1 MSLSDYAA
9 VTVSRTTQAPSQMS
23 FNTLGILAWVDIAV
37 VWSDYQR
44 LYDANADGLAQMV
57 TDGFNTFDPAYRI
70 AARFVSQD
78 GHPPHFRV
86 LRRATA
92 NQQGIKLEPDHGG
105 VVPPAGYVISVNIT
119 GPNGVTRSYTRTS
132 EGGTKAAEATQIA
145 AMVNADASGWGTAG
159 SAEFTCVAAGDV
171 VEFNAE
177 VATKGRL
184 WYYRDLTYLL
194 YTDVTADPGIADDL
208 TAICTYGSDDFYG
221 VVLDSESAA
230 EVKAL
235 AGAVEAMTKIFGFTT
250 RDSDAPTIASTD
262 ILTTLDALNYDR
274 TFGLATGGSLATYP
288 AAAWMGLKLGDR
300 PGFTN
305 WAFAKTAAGVVAD
318 DWTAAEKMNICETKS
333 GNYYITEAK
342 IDHFYS
348 GQVFSGEWIDIV
360 TLTDWT
366 VARIQEAVF
375 GTFIAAK
382 KVPYTAQGVEMIKG
396 DCYSVVRQ
404 QMLDN
409 DSGGFVK
416 GSELFTYPAIS
427 MISIADKADRHLP
440 DCTLYVQFTNAINTV
455 GLALT
460 LSY

>member
-9 VTVSRTTQAPSQMS
+9 ITVSRTTQAPSQMS
-23 FNTLGILAWVDIAV
+23 FNTLGILAWVDIVA

-86 LRRATA
+86 LRRVTA
-92 NQQGIKLEPDHGG
+92 NQQGIELEPDHGG
-105 VVPPAGYVISVNIT
+105 VVPPAGYVIGFNIT
-119 GPNGVTRSYTRTS
+119 GPNGVTRPYTRTS
-132 EGGTKAAEATQIA
+132 GGVTKADEATQIA
-145 AMVNADASGWGTAG
+145 AMVNADASGWGVAG
-159 SAEFTCVAAGDV
+159 SAEFTCVAAGDA

-177 VATKGRL
+177 AATKGRL
-184 WYYRDLTYLL
+184 WYYHDLTYLL
-194 YTDVTADPGIADDL
+194 YTDVTVDPGIAADL
-208 TAICTYGSDDFYG
+208 TAIRTYGSDDFYG
-221 VVLDSESAA
+221 IVLDSESAA
-230 EVKAL
+230 EVTAL

-250 RDSDAPTIASTD
+250 RDSDAPTVAGTD
-262 ILTTLDALNYDR
+262 ILTTLAALNYDR
-274 TFGLATGGSLATYP
+274 TFGLATDGSLATYP
-288 AAAWMGLKLGDR
+288 AAAWMGLKLGDQ

-305 WAFAKTAAGVVAD
+305 WAFANTAAGIVAD
-318 DWTAAEKMNICETKS
+318 DWTAAEKTNIRETKS
-333 GNYYITEAK
+333 ANYYITEAE

-348 GQVFSGEWIDIV
+348 GQVSSGEWIDIIM
-360 TLTDWT
+360 LTDWT
-366 VARIQEAVF
+366 VARIREAVF
-375 GTFIAAK
+375 GTLIVAK
-382 KVPYTAQGVEMIKG
+382 KVPYTAQGAEMIKG

-404 QMLDN
+404 QMRDD

-427 MISIADKADRHLP
+427 TISIANKADRHLP